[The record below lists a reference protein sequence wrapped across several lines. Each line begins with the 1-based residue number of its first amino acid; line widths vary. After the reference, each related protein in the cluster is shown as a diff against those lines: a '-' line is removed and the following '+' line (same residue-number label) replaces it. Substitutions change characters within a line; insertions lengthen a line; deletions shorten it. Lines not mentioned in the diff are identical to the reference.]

1 MASYRSL
8 VELANSISQDAA
20 MLEEYCKTNG
30 LPSPSLD
37 VGGGSLNHL
46 SDPDAVKA
54 QERLVSV
61 SVHLLA
67 ISHVTRG

>member
-20 MLEEYCKTNG
+20 ILEEYCKTNG

-37 VGGGSLNHL
+37 VGGGSLDHL
-46 SDPDAVKA
+46 SDSDAVKA
-54 QERLVSV
+54 QERLVSTG
-61 SVHLLA
+61 VHLTA
-67 ISHVTRG
+67 TSHLKRS

>member
-20 MLEEYCKTNG
+20 ILEEYCRTNG

-37 VGGGSLNHL
+37 IGEGSLDHL
-46 SDPDAVKA
+46 NDLDAVKA
-54 QERLVSV
+54 QERLVSTG
-61 SVHLLA
+61 VHLLA
-67 ISHVTRG
+67 TSHLKRG